1 MDELYGLEIAE
12 KIEEG
17 IITEEEYLQLV
28 EAIGEP
34 YADQYVIPLKKRYIQ
49 PSDAELKKMKQKIKE
64 KQTLK
69 KGRVDTLL
77 RIREE
82 TKVKPVLGKNIGTL
96 DLEMVAHD
104 DFQWD
109 SIIYVDGHSSID
121 ERVSDLKFYRDIAR
135 DLEVVTIASSE
146 AGTYCLA
153 TDFAIHTLMEKIKKP
168 LTPME
173 VALILNTQ
181 LREDPTFRAS
191 KEDQADAAEFLKST
205 VQISASTRQ
214 YYERDW
220 NFFER
225 SGKPSGFL
233 FVQNESLLVSLLTD
247 QEKQERTKL
256 SKTEILTRALPFGR
270 RPLFVDIGCLNYRT
284 PRAKEIWEE
293 NYKTRGFILGG
304 RRKLTKRPK
313 VKKLIHFT

>member
-1 MDELYGLEIAE
+1 MDELYGLEIAD

-28 EAIGEP
+28 EALGEP
-34 YADQYVIPLKKRYIQ
+34 YADKYVIPLTERYIQ
-49 PSDAELKKMKQKIKE
+49 PSDAELRKMKQKIQD
-64 KQTLK
+64 KQKLK
-69 KGRVDTLL
+69 KSRVDTLL

-82 TKVKPVLGKNIGTL
+82 TKVKPVGKDIGVL

-153 TDFAIHTLMEKIKKP
+153 KNFAIHNLMEKIKKP

-181 LREDPTFRAS
+181 LREDPTFHAS
-191 KEDQADAAEFLKST
+191 KKDQADADEFLKST
-205 VQISASTRQ
+205 VKISASTRQ

-220 NFFER
+220 NFYER

-233 FVQNESLLVSLLTD
+233 FVQNESVLVSLLTH

-256 SKTEILTRALPFGR
+256 SKTEILRRALPFGR

-284 PRAKEIWEE
+284 PRAKEIWEA

-304 RRKLTKRPK
+304 RRNLTKRPK